1 MSIKRDLIK
10 FNAYLSPKYLE
21 YSFIFFY
28 FEFQSAFSMEETE
41 LQNELASIRSI
52 MERSSKFI
60 SLSGL
65 SGILAGVY
73 ALIGAGVAYML
84 IKDAPEGADI
94 YVNGTTVHARAYPFF
109 NPNLVDYSTLIWQL
123 LALSVTVLLASIITA
138 ILLSNRQAKKK
149 NQPMWGSVSRQL
161 MFHMA
166 VPLVTGGILMV
177 ILLAHRHYGIIAP
190 ISLICYGLALFGASN
205 FTFADVKYLGIC
217 EIILGLIAAC
227 LPGHGLLFWALGFG
241 VLHMIYGSRIYI
253 KYDR

>member
-1 MSIKRDLIK
+1 
-10 FNAYLSPKYLE
+10 
-21 YSFIFFY
+21 
-28 FEFQSAFSMEETE
+28 MEETE

-73 ALIGAGVAYML
+73 ALIGAGVAYMVINDDPDYAFSRKIGQTVL
-84 IKDAPEGADI
+84 GDHSRGQL
-94 YVNGTTVHARAYPFF
+94 YVNFS
-109 NPNLVDYSTLIWQL
+109 DYSNLILKLAAIAL
-123 LALSVTVLLASIITA
+123 LVLIASIATA
-138 ILLSNRQAKKK
+138 IILSSRQAKKK
-149 NQPMWGSVSRQL
+149 GQSMWGAVSRQL
-161 MFHMA
+161 LFHMA
-166 VPLVTGGILMV
+166 VPLITGGILIG
-177 ILLAHRHYGIIAP
+177 ILLLHGHYGIISAA
-190 ISLICYGLALFGASN
+190 SLIFYGLALFGASS

-241 VLHMIYGSRIYI
+241 VLHIVYGARIYL